1 MCIKDSMFLLNDMQ
15 LWKTANSVM
24 KKSLQLR
31 LEELAE
37 LQKHRSLTEKEQSEL
52 NSLMEQ
58 AYQIMVCKAEA
69 WHILAQRTKQKTN

>member
-1 MCIKDSMFLLNDMQ
+1 MLLLNDMQ

-24 KKSLQLR
+24 KDALQLR

-52 NSLMEQ
+52 DSLMEQ
-58 AYQIMVCKAEA
+58 AYQIMLCKAEA
-69 WHILAQRTKQKTN
+69 RQILAQRGTLSSLIL

>member
-1 MCIKDSMFLLNDMQ
+1 MFLLNDMQ

-24 KKSLQLR
+24 EESLQLR

-52 NSLMEQ
+52 DSLMEQ
-58 AYQIMVCKAEA
+58 AYQIMLCKAEA
-69 WHILAQRTKQKTN
+69 RQILAQRTKHKTN